1 MKTSN
6 YKNQIP
12 YAISQYPR
20 PSVYPEINSDKPHLK
35 DIKIMG
41 YSIRT
46 KRYRYTEWISFNSTL
61 FSRNWSTI
69 YGVELYDHVTD
80 DDESYN
86 FHLNPKYKHVEKK
99 LSHILRLQIDPYYYN
114 K

>member
-1 MKTSN
+1 MK
-6 YKNQIP
+6 P
-12 YAISQYPR
+12 FAISQYPR
-20 PSVYPEINSDKPHLK
+20 PGEYPKRNSDKPFLK

-69 YGVELYDHVTD
+69 YGIELYDHVID
-80 DDESYN
+80 EYESYN
-86 FHLNPKYKHVEKK
+86 LHLKSKYKQVEST
-99 LSHILRLQIDPYYYN
+99 LSYLLRSQIDPYY
-114 K
+114 